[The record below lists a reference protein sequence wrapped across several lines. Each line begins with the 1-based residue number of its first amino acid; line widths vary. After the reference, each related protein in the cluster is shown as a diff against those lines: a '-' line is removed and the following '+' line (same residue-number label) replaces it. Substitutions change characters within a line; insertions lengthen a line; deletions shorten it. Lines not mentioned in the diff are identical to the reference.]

1 MPELTPQIFRTE
13 QSRFTIRGGLQTL
26 APRRHTSDQRVPT
39 PHALPP
45 IETPVDYINTIR
57 GKLRSNA
64 SRRTSGFTLIEL
76 MIVVAIIGILA
87 AIAVPSYYGY
97 VARAQFSEGLS
108 LAGGLKT
115 EVANA
120 YQARHRLTGIDNG
133 TGSIPPA
140 ADISGTY
147 VSSVVVADGVIT
159 ARFSG
164 DSALSDETMTLRP
177 IPSGDAL
184 TWRCTTTAGFTKAPA
199 SCRTKTPDV
208 PDSDEIPVDDGQ
220 P

>member
-1 MPELTPQIFRTE
+1 
-13 QSRFTIRGGLQTL
+13 
-26 APRRHTSDQRVPT
+26 
-39 PHALPP
+39 
-45 IETPVDYINTIR
+45 
-57 GKLRSNA
+57 
-64 SRRTSGFTLIEL
+64 

-108 LAGGLKT
+108 LASGLKT
-115 EVANA
+115 EVTNA
-120 YQARHRLTGIDNG
+120 YQARHQLTGIDNG

-147 VSSVVVADGVIT
+147 VSSVVVSDGIIT

-164 DSALSDETMTLRP
+164 DSALADETMTLRP